1 MPGRLSFPPAN
12 LLIMFDFIPAQPVQH
27 VTPPRTPRRIGQRPR
42 SRGRAGFTLNEV
54 LVALGILSIGITA
67 VAALF
72 PSAILLQ
79 KRAVKDALF
88 QQNTRS
94 AEALLKA
101 KGIQAEVLFNFSD
114 NISGEDSGGTNIFP
128 AYTARVG
135 QVAEP
140 ELDVYALSE
149 VDTFFVSGNPATNN
163 FRTDMRK
170 GSYGPGGVNADY
182 ETAES
187 LLQDWPEVDRS
198 FPSIETNPAD
208 REFFYVPLFR
218 RGPQATP
225 YINDWIVYAFVMQAQ
240 PEVED
245 PAAGFKYPNDP
256 AAVPDGS
263 ICANPFDNE
272 DYFPKVFRVEV
283 TNWVGNNATIDVP
296 NVSNILRLGNLVL
309 GDDGEIYRV
318 GEINGNVVTL
328 NVENRQTLDTIT
340 LGGTSLTAI
349 WFAMPPNSTEANP
362 PSPIRDIRVLSRGT
376 VKLDD
381 YQ

>member
-1 MPGRLSFPPAN
+1 MLHSNPLHIAANTDAPTRTARRVGRRYGSRA
-12 LLIMFDFIPAQPVQH
+12 
-27 VTPPRTPRRIGQRPR
+27 G
-42 SRGRAGFTLNEV
+42 RGRAGFTLNEV

-101 KGIQAEVLFNFSD
+101 KGINAEVLFKFSD
-114 NISGEDSGGTNIFP
+114 NITGEDSTNTPIFP
-128 AYTARVG
+128 AFVARG
-135 QVAEP
+135 ARIADP
-140 ELDVYALSE
+140 EFDVYALAE
-149 VDTFFVSGNPATNN
+149 VDTFFVGGTPATNTN
-163 FRTDMRK
+163 QTDTRQ
-170 GSYGPGGVNADY
+170 GSYDAV
-182 ETAES
+182 ES
-187 LLQDWPEVDRS
+187 LLEDWPEVDRS
-198 FPSIETNPAD
+198 FPSIEPNPAD

-240 PEVED
+240 PEVAN
-245 PAAGFKYPNDP
+245 PTVGFKYPPNP
-256 AAVPDGS
+256 AAVPGGTV
-263 ICANPFDNE
+263 CANPFD
-272 DYFPKVFRVEV
+272 DPVYFPKVFRAEV
-283 TNWVGNNATIDVP
+283 ASWVGNNATLGAGW
-296 NVSNILRLGNLVL
+296 NASQILRLGNLVL

-318 GEINGNVVTL
+318 GEIDGNVVTL

-340 LGGTSLTAI
+340 LGNSSLTAI
-349 WFAMPPNSTEANP
+349 WFAMPPNSSEANP
-362 PSPIRDIRVLSRGT
+362 PSPIRDIRVLSRST

-381 YQ
+381 FR